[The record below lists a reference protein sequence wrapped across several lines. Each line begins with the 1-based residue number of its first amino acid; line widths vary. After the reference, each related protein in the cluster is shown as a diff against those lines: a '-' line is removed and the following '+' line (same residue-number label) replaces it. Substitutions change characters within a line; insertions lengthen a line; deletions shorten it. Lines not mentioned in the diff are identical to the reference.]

1 LKTRRNLT
9 GKIRGR
15 PPKLPVKHDPENP
28 AFDFHSDEMAR
39 DFKRQMDRLRKPPL
53 YGYNSDTDKVVF
65 ETYYYSRASEL
76 LLREGRL
83 QTTQNLALALIDV
96 LNADRRCKDAI
107 ERWLRSGRKTSLKA
121 ALRERSR
128 RN

>member
-1 LKTRRNLT
+1 
-9 GKIRGR
+9 
-15 PPKLPVKHDPENP
+15 
-28 AFDFHSDEMAR
+28 MAR